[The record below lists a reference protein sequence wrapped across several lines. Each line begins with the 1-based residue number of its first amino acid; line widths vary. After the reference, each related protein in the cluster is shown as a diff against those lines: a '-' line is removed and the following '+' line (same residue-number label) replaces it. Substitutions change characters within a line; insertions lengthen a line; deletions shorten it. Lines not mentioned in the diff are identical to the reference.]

1 MKNCRTLLLLICFP
15 LFSFLSYAQQSNTQ
29 QTNIKVEVAKS
40 KDLRRT
46 AYRYRISVGQLA
58 NARSALKEATD
69 LALRQDPPVLSDYT
83 SLGRLWVQLDRKN
96 ATSNVASMIEQVC
109 RQAQVAEDLAS
120 YRRYTTPGQQ
130 LLYLLLGL
138 DIEKARQIADLW
150 PAPPAKL
157 GDAGQQALLQFQT
170 DFNSR
175 LIMQAPSAVSEQVY
189 EQLLQSQKSSSI
201 PLTNRITLA
210 QSLINLNQKDK
221 ARAVLDQAI
230 ADLGQAAPEPGK
242 TGEYESFLR
251 MLASVYPEKSMSAL
265 DAYRAALA
273 RLGPSGN
280 PGAIYQI
287 GDQRITL
294 DPSESTALSMLRGMY
309 GRPEL
314 AMKLLDA
321 NPGLRAKLD
330 QIGGVDNFLNPP
342 QLSGIP
348 TPMPILVA
356 GPTGSIPPNP
366 PPPPEKPANPSD
378 LLRTLR
384 GKADSN
390 PELVRRKLSDT
401 YLKKEGFQSLITL
414 AQMATYSDP
423 ELSDIALEVAHGLLP
438 LFDSLNQRATSLRSL
453 ITALR
458 QCDGEVD
465 PTLLKEGLIL
475 VGELREEENQKA
487 QAVLAAPGAVP
498 PAVNV
503 NPPPNPVVHPSDDL
517 EITLIAQ
524 TALDDFGSA
533 LRSAHSIKDEGVR
546 IRALMQ
552 IVQSLINY

>member
-1 MKNCRTLLLLICFP
+1 MKNCRAVLLPICFL

-29 QTNIKVEVAKS
+29 ATNIKVEVAKAR
-40 KDLRRT
+40 DLRRT
-46 AYRYRISVGQLA
+46 AHRYRISLGQLA

-69 LALRQDPPVLSDYT
+69 LALRQDPPVLSDYS

-96 ATSNVASMIEQVC
+96 ASSNVASMIEQMC
-109 RQAQVAEDLAS
+109 RQAQLAEDVAS
-120 YRRYTTPGQQ
+120 YRRYTTQGQQ
-130 LLYLLLGL
+130 LLSLVLGL
-138 DIEKARQIADLW
+138 DIEKAREIADLW
-150 PAPPAKL
+150 PAPSAKL
-157 GDAGQQALLQFQT
+157 GDDGRQALLQFQA
-170 DFNSR
+170 DFSSR
-175 LIMQAPSAVSEQVY
+175 LIMQAPSAVSEKIYQ
-189 EQLLQSQKSSSI
+189 ELLQSQKSSSI
-201 PLTNRITLA
+201 SLTSRITLA
-210 QSLINLNQKDK
+210 QSLINLDQKDK

-251 MLASVYPEKSMSAL
+251 MLASLYPEKSMSAL
-265 DAYRAALA
+265 DAYKAALA
-273 RLGPSGN
+273 RLGPSAN
-280 PGAIYQI
+280 PGAVYQI

-294 DPSESTALSMLRGMY
+294 DRSESTALSMLRGMY

-330 QIGGVDNFLNPP
+330 QIGGVDNFLNPS
-342 QLSGIP
+342 QLSGIAP
-348 TPMPILVA
+348 PIPISVTAPA
-356 GPTGSIPPNP
+356 GSMPPNP
-366 PPPPEKPANPSD
+366 PPPPERPANPSD
-378 LLRTLR
+378 LFRTLR

-390 PELVRRKLSDT
+390 PESVRRKLLDT
-401 YLKKEGFQSLITL
+401 YQKKEGFQTLINL
-414 AQMATYSDP
+414 AQMASYSDP

-453 ITALR
+453 ITVLR
-458 QCDGEVD
+458 ECDGEVD
-465 PTLLKEGLIL
+465 PTLLKEGFIL

-487 QAVLAAPGAVP
+487 QPVLAAPGAVP

-503 NPPPNPVVHPSDDL
+503 NPPPGPVVHPSDDL

-533 LRSAHSIKDEGVR
+533 LHSAHSIEDEGVR

-552 IVQSLINY
+552 IVQVLISY